1 MKIRSIKFVEQENIL
16 EQNLIDQLTHGE
28 SQWTLRND
36 IKNEDDLWNN
46 FFEILSRSN
55 KDVLKDVP
63 LTDNEKAIIKSK
75 IIHPTFYKSAEWLA
89 GVNGEVRLQIQR
101 DNTQLGI
108 ADFTVINNNNIAGGN
123 SVYEVV
129 HQIQFHKRREIDR
142 NRRGDVT
149 LLINGLPMIHIELK
163 NRTHSPKEAFNQIQK
178 YIDEQMFNGIFSTLQ
193 FFVVTNGSYT
203 QYIAA
208 GQQLKEKFLTTWVD
222 KENKP
227 VQNYLEFAKDVL
239 SIPAAHNMVANY
251 IALDSTQRSI
261 IVLRPYQIHAIQ
273 AIFDASYGKDNK
285 DQPYSGF
292 VWHTTGSGKTL
303 TSYKVAHN
311 LLKIPSIQKTIF
323 LIDRNDLDTQTT
335 QAFETYAQNDSIDVE
350 GTENSYS
357 LARKLVSSDKRV
369 IVTTRQKMQALF
381 KRIAQDQEQKR
392 LYLKL
397 KDVKLAFIVDEC
409 HRAVSPDQKN
419 EIDAFFTKNP
429 PLWYGFT
436 GTPIFAENAREAKGT
451 NARTTEQQYGKCLH
465 KYTIKDAIRDKAVL
479 GFQVEEESNVSE
491 DADESDT
498 NARNKEYTSLSHMK
512 AVVKR
517 ILNNSYRKLG
527 IYNKD
532 NRGYTYDAIFTTSS
546 IKQAQKYYRIFR
558 DVINDKDPDIKIP
571 NRIKKVLP
579 DFPKIAITYSIGEN
593 GDGDEAN
600 QNEMKQSL
608 EDYNKMFNTHYS
620 MAELGAYNTNVNDRL
635 ARKKDEFK
643 PRSHQLDIVIVVDR
657 LLTGFDAPCLS
668 TLFLDR
674 APMPYKDLIQAFS
687 RTNRIFDRDKRY
699 GQIVTYQ
706 YPKKYKGS
714 INGALMLY
722 TEGSE
727 KQALAPTWDESILQ
741 FNNAEKK
748 IIKYQGDQGIPITEA
763 PLEDQKRFLKEYQ
776 DFDKSLGAIKT
787 YNEFNNID
795 LEKDYDLDPMFIED
809 TRATY
814 EVVKEKVRETTGKD
828 KPVADDDQ
836 FDPDYELENTGR
848 QEINYAYIV
857 QLIQAYIPSDDKE
870 NNKRTK
876 AEVKEIDDYI
886 ENLGKNNKSLADIV
900 NNLWFQIKFDPEKF
914 RNKQVNELLQ
924 NMIDDAREDLIK
936 KFADENGLNIDD
948 LKFVIR
954 HYDPNEVDHQQTGI
968 NALLSFKVFSEFR
981 KTHPD
986 MNMLQWKK
994 KVRLGLNK
1002 FYQDQISPLENKD

>member
-1 MKIRSIKFVEQENIL
+1 MEQENVL

-28 SQWTLRND
+28 SQWTLRDD

-101 DNTQLGI
+101 DNTQLGT
-108 ADFTVINNNNIAGGN
+108 ADFVVINNNNIAGGN

-251 IALDSTQRSI
+251 IALDSTQHGI

-285 DQPYSGF
+285 DQPHSGF

-392 LYLKL
+392 LYRKL

-436 GTPIFAENAREAKGT
+436 GTPIFAENAREAKGK

-491 DADESDT
+491 DADESGTD
-498 NARNKEYTSLSHMK
+498 ARNKEYASLSHMK

-643 PRSHQLDIVIVVDR
+643 PRSQQLDIVIVVDR

-706 YPKKYKGS
+706 YPKKYKES

-763 PLEDQKRFLKEYQ
+763 PLDDQKRFLKEYQ

-795 LEKDYDLDPMFIED
+795 LEKDYGLDPMFIED

-814 EVVKEKVRETTGKD
+814 EVVKEKVREATGKD
-828 KPVADDDQ
+828 KPATEDDDQ

-857 QLIQAYIPSDDKE
+857 QLIQAYIPSDDKG
-870 NNKRTK
+870 NSKRTK

-968 NALLSFKVFSEFR
+968 NALLSFKVFSGFR

-1002 FYQDQISPLENKD
+1002 FYKEQISPLENRD

>member
-1 MKIRSIKFVEQENIL
+1 MEQENVL

-28 SQWTLRND
+28 SQWTLRDD

-101 DNTQLGI
+101 DNTKLGT
-108 ADFTVINNNNIAGGN
+108 ADFVVINNNNIAGGN

-129 HQIQFHKRREIDR
+129 HQIQFHKRREVDR

-163 NRTHSPKEAFNQIQK
+163 NRAHSPKEAFNQIQK

-222 KENKP
+222 KENQP

-251 IALDSTQRSI
+251 IALDSTQHSI

-285 DQPYSGF
+285 DQPHSGF

-392 LYLKL
+392 LYRKL

-436 GTPIFAENAREAKGT
+436 GTPIFAENAREAKGK

-491 DADESDT
+491 DADESGTD
-498 NARNKEYTSLSHMK
+498 ARNKEYASLSHMK

-558 DVINDKDPDIKIP
+558 DVINDNDPDIKIP

-643 PRSHQLDIVIVVDR
+643 PRSQQLDIVIVVDR

-706 YPKKYKGS
+706 YPKKYKES

-763 PLEDQKRFLKEYQ
+763 PLDDQKRFLKEYQ

-795 LEKDYDLDPMFIED
+795 LEKDYGLDPMFIED

-814 EVVKEKVRETTGKD
+814 EVVKEKVREATGKD
-828 KPVADDDQ
+828 KPATEDDDQ

-870 NNKRTK
+870 NSKRTK

-936 KFADENGLNIDD
+936 KFANENGLNIDD

-1002 FYQDQISPLENKD
+1002 FYQDQISPLENKDH

>member
-1 MKIRSIKFVEQENIL
+1 MEQENVL

-28 SQWTLRND
+28 SQWTLRDD

-101 DNTQLGI
+101 DNTQLGT

-129 HQIQFHKRREIDR
+129 HQIQFHKRREIDH

-163 NRTHSPKEAFNQIQK
+163 NRAHSPKEALNQIQK
-178 YIDEQMFNGIFSTLQ
+178 YIDEQMFSGIFSTLQ

-251 IALDSTQRSI
+251 IALDSTQHSI

-285 DQPYSGF
+285 DQPHSGF

-392 LYLKL
+392 LYRKL

-436 GTPIFAENAREAKGT
+436 GTPIFAENAREAKGK

-498 NARNKEYTSLSHMK
+498 DARNKEYASLSHMK

-643 PRSHQLDIVIVVDR
+643 PRSQQLDIVIVVDR

-706 YPKKYKGS
+706 YPKKYKES

-727 KQALAPTWDESILQ
+727 KQALAPTWDESILE

-748 IIKYQGDQGIPITEA
+748 IIKYQGDDGIPITEA

-776 DFDKSLGAIKT
+776 DFDKNLGAIKT

-795 LEKDYDLDPMFIED
+795 LEKDYGLDPMFIED

-814 EVVKEKVRETTGKD
+814 EVVKEKVKEATGKD
-828 KPVADDDQ
+828 KPTTEDDDQ

-870 NNKRTK
+870 NSKRTK

-924 NMIDDAREDLIK
+924 NMIDDAREGLIK

-968 NALLSFKVFSEFR
+968 NALLSFKVFSGFR

-1002 FYQDQISPLENKD
+1002 FYKEQISPLENRD

>member
-1 MKIRSIKFVEQENIL
+1 MEQENVL

-101 DNTQLGI
+101 DNTKLGT
-108 ADFTVINNNNIAGGN
+108 ADFVVINNNNIAGGN

-129 HQIQFHKRREIDR
+129 HQIQFHKRREVDR

-163 NRTHSPKEAFNQIQK
+163 NRAHSPKEAFNQIQK

-251 IALDSTQRSI
+251 IALDSTQHSI

-285 DQPYSGF
+285 DQPHSGF

-392 LYLKL
+392 LYRKL

-436 GTPIFAENAREAKGT
+436 GTPIFAENAREAKGK

-498 NARNKEYTSLSHMK
+498 DARNKEYASLSHMK

-643 PRSHQLDIVIVVDR
+643 PRSQQLDIVIVVDR

-706 YPKKYKGS
+706 YPKKYKES

-763 PLEDQKRFLKEYQ
+763 PLDDQKRFLKEYQ

-795 LEKDYDLDPMFIED
+795 LEKDYGLDPMFIED

-814 EVVKEKVRETTGKD
+814 EVVKEKVREATGKD
-828 KPVADDDQ
+828 KPATEDDDQ

-857 QLIQAYIPSDDKE
+857 QLIQAYIPSDDKG
-870 NNKRTK
+870 NSKRTK

-968 NALLSFKVFSEFR
+968 NALLSFKVFSGFR

-1002 FYQDQISPLENKD
+1002 FYKEQISPLENRD

>member
-1 MKIRSIKFVEQENIL
+1 MEQENVL

-28 SQWTLRND
+28 SQWTLRDD

-101 DNTQLGI
+101 DNTQLGT
-108 ADFTVINNNNIAGGN
+108 ADFIVINNNNIAGGN

-129 HQIQFHKRREIDR
+129 HQIQFHKRREVDH

-163 NRTHSPKEAFNQIQK
+163 NRAHSPKEAFNQIQK

-251 IALDSTQRSI
+251 IALDSTQHSI

-392 LYLKL
+392 LYRKL

-436 GTPIFAENAREAKGT
+436 GTPIFAENAREAKGK

-498 NARNKEYTSLSHMK
+498 DARNKEYASLSHMK

-643 PRSHQLDIVIVVDR
+643 PRSQQLDIVIVVDR

-687 RTNRIFDRDKRY
+687 RTNRIFNRDKRY

-706 YPKKYKGS
+706 YPKKYKES

-763 PLEDQKRFLKEYQ
+763 PLDDQKRFLKEYQ

-795 LEKDYDLDPMFIED
+795 LEKDYGLDPMFIED

-814 EVVKEKVRETTGKD
+814 EVVKEKVREATGKD
-828 KPVADDDQ
+828 KPATEDDDQ

-870 NNKRTK
+870 NSKRTK

-954 HYDPNEVDHQQTGI
+954 HYNPNEVDHQQTGI

>member
-1 MKIRSIKFVEQENIL
+1 MEQENVL

-28 SQWTLRND
+28 SQWTLRDD

-101 DNTQLGI
+101 DNTQLGT
-108 ADFTVINNNNIAGGN
+108 ADFIVINNNNIAGGN

-392 LYLKL
+392 LYRKL

-436 GTPIFAENAREAKGT
+436 GTPIFAENAREAKGN

-498 NARNKEYTSLSHMK
+498 DARNKEYASLSHMK

-643 PRSHQLDIVIVVDR
+643 PRSQQLDIVIVVDR

-706 YPKKYKGS
+706 YPKKYKES
-714 INGALMLY
+714 INDALMLY

-741 FNNAEKK
+741 FNNAAKK

-763 PLEDQKRFLKEYQ
+763 PLDDQKRFLKEYQ

-814 EVVKEKVRETTGKD
+814 EVVKEKVREATGKD
-828 KPVADDDQ
+828 KPATEDDDQ

-936 KFADENGLNIDD
+936 KFADENGLNIDN

>member
-1 MKIRSIKFVEQENIL
+1 MEQENVL

-28 SQWTLRND
+28 SQWTLRDD

-46 FFEILSRSN
+46 FFKILSRSN
-55 KDVLKDVP
+55 KNVLKDVP
-63 LTDNEKAIIKSK
+63 LTNNEKAIIKSK

-101 DNTQLGI
+101 DNTQLGT
-108 ADFTVINNNNIAGGN
+108 ADFVVINNNNIAGGN

-163 NRTHSPKEAFNQIQK
+163 NRAHSPKEALNQIQK

-222 KENKP
+222 EENKP

-251 IALDSTQRSI
+251 IALDSTQHSI

-285 DQPYSGF
+285 EQPHSGF

-392 LYLKL
+392 LYRKL

-436 GTPIFAENAREAKGT
+436 GTPIFAENAREAKGK

-498 NARNKEYTSLSHMK
+498 DARNKEYASLSHMK

-643 PRSHQLDIVIVVDR
+643 PRSQQLDIVIVVDR

-706 YPKKYKGS
+706 YPKKYKES
-714 INGALMLY
+714 INGALKLY

-727 KQALAPTWDESILQ
+727 KQALAPTWDESILE

-748 IIKYQGDQGIPITEA
+748 IIKYQGDHGIPINEA

-795 LEKDYDLDPMFIED
+795 LEKDYGLDPMFIED

-814 EVVKEKVRETTGKD
+814 EVVKEKVKEATGKD
-828 KPVADDDQ
+828 KPTTEDDDQ

-870 NNKRTK
+870 NSKRTK

-924 NMIDDAREDLIK
+924 NMIDDAREGLIK

-968 NALLSFKVFSEFR
+968 NALLSFKVFSGFR
-981 KTHPD
+981 KIHPD

-1002 FYQDQISPLENKD
+1002 FYKEQISPLENRD

>member
-1 MKIRSIKFVEQENIL
+1 MEQENVL

-28 SQWTLRND
+28 SQWTLRDD

-101 DNTQLGI
+101 DNTKLGT
-108 ADFTVINNNNIAGGN
+108 ADFVVINNNNIAGGN

-129 HQIQFHKRREIDR
+129 HQIQFHKRREVDR

-163 NRTHSPKEAFNQIQK
+163 NRAHSPKEAFNQIQK

-222 KENKP
+222 KENQP

-251 IALDSTQRSI
+251 IALDSTQHSI

-381 KRIAQDQEQKR
+381 KRIAQDQKQKR
-392 LYLKL
+392 LYRKL
-397 KDVKLAFIVDEC
+397 KDIKLAFIVDEC

-436 GTPIFAENAREAKGT
+436 GTPIFAENAREAKGK

-498 NARNKEYTSLSHMK
+498 DARNKEYASLSHMK

-643 PRSHQLDIVIVVDR
+643 PRSQQLDIVIVVDR

-706 YPKKYKGS
+706 YPKKYKES

-763 PLEDQKRFLKEYQ
+763 PLDDQKRFLKEYQ

-795 LEKDYDLDPMFIED
+795 LEKDYGLDPMLIED

-814 EVVKEKVRETTGKD
+814 EVVKEKVREATGKD
-828 KPVADDDQ
+828 KPATEDDDQ

-857 QLIQAYIPSDDKE
+857 QLIQAYIPSDDKG
-870 NNKRTK
+870 NSKRTK

-968 NALLSFKVFSEFR
+968 NALLSFKVFSGFR

-1002 FYQDQISPLENKD
+1002 FYKEQISPLENRD

>member
-1 MKIRSIKFVEQENIL
+1 MEQENVL

-28 SQWTLRND
+28 SQWTLRDD

-46 FFEILSRSN
+46 FFKILSRSN

-101 DNTQLGI
+101 DNTKLGT
-108 ADFTVINNNNIAGGN
+108 ADFVVINNNNIAGGN

-163 NRTHSPKEAFNQIQK
+163 NRAHSPKEAFNQIQK

-251 IALDSTQRSI
+251 IALDSTQHGI

-285 DQPYSGF
+285 DQPHSGF

-392 LYLKL
+392 LYRKL

-436 GTPIFAENAREAKGT
+436 GTPIFAENAREAKGK

-491 DADESDT
+491 DADESGTD
-498 NARNKEYTSLSHMK
+498 ARNKEYASLSHMK

-643 PRSHQLDIVIVVDR
+643 PRSQQLDIVIVVDR

-706 YPKKYKGS
+706 YPKKYKES

-763 PLEDQKRFLKEYQ
+763 PLDDQKRFLKEYQ

-795 LEKDYDLDPMFIED
+795 LEKDYGLDPMFIED

-814 EVVKEKVRETTGKD
+814 EVVKEKVREATGKD
-828 KPVADDDQ
+828 KPATEDDDQ

-857 QLIQAYIPSDDKE
+857 QLIQAYIPSDDKG
-870 NNKRTK
+870 NSKRTK

-968 NALLSFKVFSEFR
+968 NALLSFKVFSGFR

-1002 FYQDQISPLENKD
+1002 FYKEQISPLENRD

>member
-1 MKIRSIKFVEQENIL
+1 MEQENVL

-28 SQWTLRND
+28 SQWTLRDD

-101 DNTQLGI
+101 DNTKLGT
-108 ADFTVINNNNIAGGN
+108 ADFVVINNNNIAGGN

-163 NRTHSPKEAFNQIQK
+163 NRAHSPKEALNQIQK
-178 YIDEQMFNGIFSTLQ
+178 YIDEQMFSGIFSTLQ

-251 IALDSTQRSI
+251 IALDSTQHSI

-285 DQPYSGF
+285 DQPHSGF

-392 LYLKL
+392 LYRKL

-436 GTPIFAENAREAKGT
+436 GTPIFAENAREAKGK

-498 NARNKEYTSLSHMK
+498 DARNKEYASLSHMK

-643 PRSHQLDIVIVVDR
+643 PRSQQLDIVIVVDR

-706 YPKKYKGS
+706 YPKKYKES

-727 KQALAPTWDESILQ
+727 KQALAPTWDESILE

-748 IIKYQGDQGIPITEA
+748 IIEYQGDHNIPITEA

-776 DFDKSLGAIKT
+776 DFDKNLGAIKT

-795 LEKDYDLDPMFIED
+795 LEKDYGLDPMFIED

-814 EVVKEKVRETTGKD
+814 EVVKEKVKEATGKD
-828 KPVADDDQ
+828 KPTTEDDDQ

-870 NNKRTK
+870 NSKRTK

-924 NMIDDAREDLIK
+924 NMIDDAREGLIK

-968 NALLSFKVFSEFR
+968 NALLSFKVFSGFR

-1002 FYQDQISPLENKD
+1002 FYKEQISPLENRD

>member
-1 MKIRSIKFVEQENIL
+1 MEQENVL

-28 SQWTLRND
+28 SQWTLRDD

-101 DNTQLGI
+101 DNTQLGT
-108 ADFTVINNNNIAGGN
+108 ADFVVINNNNIAGGN

-129 HQIQFHKRREIDR
+129 QQIQFHKRREIDR

-163 NRTHSPKEAFNQIQK
+163 NRAHSPKEAFNQIQK

-251 IALDSTQRSI
+251 IALDSTQHGI

-392 LYLKL
+392 LYRKL
-397 KDVKLAFIVDEC
+397 KDIKLAFIVDEC

-436 GTPIFAENAREAKGT
+436 GTPIFAENAREAKGS

-498 NARNKEYTSLSHMK
+498 DARNKEYASLSHMK

-532 NRGYTYDAIFTTSS
+532 NRGYIYDAIFTTSS

-608 EDYNKMFNTHYS
+608 EDYNKIFNTHYS

-643 PRSHQLDIVIVVDR
+643 PRSQQLDIVIVVDR

-706 YPKKYKGS
+706 YPKKYKES

-763 PLEDQKRFLKEYQ
+763 PLDDQKRFLKEYQ

-795 LEKDYDLDPMFIED
+795 LEKDYGLDPMFIED

-814 EVVKEKVRETTGKD
+814 EVVKEKVREATGKD
-828 KPVADDDQ
+828 KPATEDDDQ

-870 NNKRTK
+870 NSKRTK

-936 KFADENGLNIDD
+936 KFANENGLNIDD

>member
-1 MKIRSIKFVEQENIL
+1 MEQENVL

-28 SQWTLRND
+28 SQWTLRDD

-55 KDVLKDVP
+55 KDVLKDAP

-101 DNTQLGI
+101 DNTKLGT
-108 ADFTVINNNNIAGGN
+108 ADFVVINNNNIAGGN

-129 HQIQFHKRREIDR
+129 HQIQFHKRREVDR

-163 NRTHSPKEAFNQIQK
+163 NRAHSPKEAFNQIQK

-251 IALDSTQRSI
+251 IALDSTQHSI

-285 DQPYSGF
+285 DQPHSGF

-392 LYLKL
+392 LYCKL

-436 GTPIFAENAREAKGT
+436 GTPIFAENAREAKGK

-479 GFQVEEESNVSE
+479 GFQVEEESNASE

-498 NARNKEYTSLSHMK
+498 DARNKEYASLSHMK

-579 DFPKIAITYSIGEN
+579 DFPKIAITYSISEN

-643 PRSHQLDIVIVVDR
+643 PRSQQLDIVIVVDR

-706 YPKKYKGS
+706 YPKKYKES

-727 KQALAPTWDESILQ
+727 KQALAPTWDESILE

-748 IIKYQGDQGIPITEA
+748 IIKYQGDHGIPITEA

-795 LEKDYDLDPMFIED
+795 LEKDYGLDPMFIED

-814 EVVKEKVRETTGKD
+814 EVVKEKVKEATGKD
-828 KPVADDDQ
+828 KPTTEDDDQ

-870 NNKRTK
+870 NSKRTK

-968 NALLSFKVFSEFR
+968 NALLSFKVFSGFR

-1002 FYQDQISPLENKD
+1002 FYKEQISPLENRD

>member
-1 MKIRSIKFVEQENIL
+1 MEQENVL

-28 SQWTLRND
+28 SQWTLRDD

-101 DNTQLGI
+101 DNTKLGT
-108 ADFTVINNNNIAGGN
+108 ADFVVINNNNIAGGN

-129 HQIQFHKRREIDR
+129 HQIQFHKRREVDR

-163 NRTHSPKEAFNQIQK
+163 NRAHSPKEAFNQIQK

-222 KENKP
+222 KENQP

-251 IALDSTQRSI
+251 IALDSTQHSI

-392 LYLKL
+392 LYRKL
-397 KDVKLAFIVDEC
+397 KDIKLAFIVDEC

-436 GTPIFAENAREAKGT
+436 GTPIFAENAREAKGK

-498 NARNKEYTSLSHMK
+498 DARNKEYASLSHMK

-643 PRSHQLDIVIVVDR
+643 PRSQQLDIVIVVDR

-706 YPKKYKGS
+706 YPKKYKES

-763 PLEDQKRFLKEYQ
+763 PLDDQKRFLKEYQ

-795 LEKDYDLDPMFIED
+795 LEKDYGLDPMFIED

-814 EVVKEKVRETTGKD
+814 EVVKEKVREATGKD
-828 KPVADDDQ
+828 KPATEDDDQ

-870 NNKRTK
+870 NSKRTK

-936 KFADENGLNIDD
+936 KFANENGLNIDD

>member
-1 MKIRSIKFVEQENIL
+1 MEQENVL

-28 SQWTLRND
+28 SQWTLRDD

-101 DNTQLGI
+101 DNTQLGT
-108 ADFTVINNNNIAGGN
+108 ADFIVINNNNIAGGN

-392 LYLKL
+392 LYRKL

-436 GTPIFAENAREAKGT
+436 GTPIFAENAREAKGS

-498 NARNKEYTSLSHMK
+498 DARNKEYASLSHMK

-643 PRSHQLDIVIVVDR
+643 PRSQQLDIVIVVDR

-706 YPKKYKGS
+706 YPKKYKES

-795 LEKDYDLDPMFIED
+795 LEKDYGLDPMFIED

-814 EVVKEKVRETTGKD
+814 EVVKEKVREATGKD
-828 KPVADDDQ
+828 KPATEDDDQ

-936 KFADENGLNIDD
+936 KFADENGLNIDN

>member
-1 MKIRSIKFVEQENIL
+1 MEQENVL

-28 SQWTLRND
+28 SQWTLRDD

-46 FFEILSRSN
+46 FFKILSRSN

-101 DNTQLGI
+101 DNTQLGT
-108 ADFTVINNNNIAGGN
+108 ADFVVINNNNIAGGN

-251 IALDSTQRSI
+251 IALDSTQHGI

-285 DQPYSGF
+285 DQPHSGF

-392 LYLKL
+392 LYRKL

-436 GTPIFAENAREAKGT
+436 GTPVFAENAREAKGK

-491 DADESDT
+491 DADESGTD
-498 NARNKEYTSLSHMK
+498 ARNKEYASLSHMK

-643 PRSHQLDIVIVVDR
+643 PRSQQLDIVIVVDR

-706 YPKKYKGS
+706 YPKKYKES

-763 PLEDQKRFLKEYQ
+763 PLDDQKRFLKEYQ

-795 LEKDYDLDPMFIED
+795 LEKDYGLDPMFIED

-814 EVVKEKVRETTGKD
+814 EVVKEKVREATGKD
-828 KPVADDDQ
+828 KPATEDDDQ

-857 QLIQAYIPSDDKE
+857 QLIQAYIPSDDKG
-870 NNKRTK
+870 NSKRTK

-968 NALLSFKVFSEFR
+968 NALLSFKVFSGFR

-1002 FYQDQISPLENKD
+1002 FYKEQISPLENRD

>member
-1 MKIRSIKFVEQENIL
+1 MEQENVL

-28 SQWTLRND
+28 SQWTLRDD

-101 DNTQLGI
+101 DNTQLGT
-108 ADFTVINNNNIAGGN
+108 ADFIVINNNNIAGGN

-292 VWHTTGSGKTL
+292 VLHTTGSGKTL

-392 LYLKL
+392 LYRKL

-436 GTPIFAENAREAKGT
+436 GTPIFAENAREAKGN

-498 NARNKEYTSLSHMK
+498 DARNKEYASLSHMK

-643 PRSHQLDIVIVVDR
+643 PRSQQLDIVIVVDR

-706 YPKKYKGS
+706 YPKKYKES

-741 FNNAEKK
+741 FNNAAKK

-763 PLEDQKRFLKEYQ
+763 PLDDQKRFLKEYQ

-814 EVVKEKVRETTGKD
+814 EVVKEKVREATGKD
-828 KPVADDDQ
+828 KPATEDDDQ

-936 KFADENGLNIDD
+936 KFADENGLNIDN

>member
-1 MKIRSIKFVEQENIL
+1 MEQENVL

-28 SQWTLRND
+28 SQWTLRDD

-55 KDVLKDVP
+55 KNVLKDVP
-63 LTDNEKAIIKSK
+63 LTNNEKAIIKSK

-101 DNTQLGI
+101 DNTQLGT
-108 ADFTVINNNNIAGGN
+108 ADFVVINNNNIAGGN

-129 HQIQFHKRREIDR
+129 HQIQFHKRREVDR

-163 NRTHSPKEAFNQIQK
+163 NRAHSPKEALNQIQK
-178 YIDEQMFNGIFSTLQ
+178 YIDEQMFSGIFSTLQ

-251 IALDSTQRSI
+251 IALDSTQHSI

-285 DQPYSGF
+285 DQPHSGF

-392 LYLKL
+392 LYRKL

-436 GTPIFAENAREAKGT
+436 GTPIFAENAREAKGK

-498 NARNKEYTSLSHMK
+498 DARNKEYASLSHMK

-643 PRSHQLDIVIVVDR
+643 PRSQQLDIVIVVDR

-706 YPKKYKGS
+706 YPKKYKES

-727 KQALAPTWDESILQ
+727 KQALAPTWDESILE

-748 IIKYQGDQGIPITEA
+748 IIKYQGDDGIPITEA

-776 DFDKSLGAIKT
+776 DFDKNLGAIKT

-795 LEKDYDLDPMFIED
+795 LEKDYGLDPMFIED

-814 EVVKEKVRETTGKD
+814 EVVKEKVKEATGKD
-828 KPVADDDQ
+828 KPTTEDDDQ

-870 NNKRTK
+870 NSKRTK

-924 NMIDDAREDLIK
+924 NMIDDAREGLIK

-968 NALLSFKVFSEFR
+968 NALLSFKVFSGFR

-1002 FYQDQISPLENKD
+1002 FYKEQISPLENRD

>member
-1 MKIRSIKFVEQENIL
+1 MEQENVL

-28 SQWTLRND
+28 SQWTLRDD
-36 IKNEDDLWNN
+36 IKNENDLWNN

-55 KDVLKDVP
+55 KNVLKDVP
-63 LTDNEKAIIKSK
+63 LTNNEKAIIKSK

-101 DNTQLGI
+101 DNTQLGT
-108 ADFTVINNNNIAGGN
+108 ADFVVINNNNIAGGN

-222 KENKP
+222 KENQP

-239 SIPAAHNMVANY
+239 AIPAAHNMVANY
-251 IALDSTQRSI
+251 IALDSTQHGI

-285 DQPYSGF
+285 DQPHSGF

-381 KRIAQDQEQKR
+381 KRIVQDQEQKR
-392 LYLKL
+392 LYRKL

-436 GTPIFAENAREAKGT
+436 GTPIFAENAREAKGK

-498 NARNKEYTSLSHMK
+498 DARNKEYTSLSHMK

-643 PRSHQLDIVIVVDR
+643 PRSQQLDIVIVVDR

-706 YPKKYKGS
+706 YPKKYKES

-727 KQALAPTWDESILQ
+727 KQALAPTWDESILE

-748 IIKYQGDQGIPITEA
+748 IIKYQGDHGIQITEA
-763 PLEDQKRFLKEYQ
+763 PLDDQKRFLKEYQ

-795 LEKDYDLDPMFIED
+795 LEKDYGLDPMFIED

-814 EVVKEKVRETTGKD
+814 EVVKEKVKEATGKD
-828 KPVADDDQ
+828 KPTTEDDDQ

-870 NNKRTK
+870 NSKRTK

-936 KFADENGLNIDD
+936 KFANENGLNIDD

>member
-1 MKIRSIKFVEQENIL
+1 
-16 EQNLIDQLTHGE
+16 
-28 SQWTLRND
+28 
-36 IKNEDDLWNN
+36 
-46 FFEILSRSN
+46 
-55 KDVLKDVP
+55 
-63 LTDNEKAIIKSK
+63 EKAIIKSK

-101 DNTQLGI
+101 DNTQLGT
-108 ADFTVINNNNIAGGN
+108 ADFIVINNNNIAGGN

-392 LYLKL
+392 LYRKL

-436 GTPIFAENAREAKGT
+436 GTPIFAENAREAKGS

-491 DADESDT
+491 DADELDT
-498 NARNKEYTSLSHMK
+498 DARNKEYASLSHMK

-643 PRSHQLDIVIVVDR
+643 PRSQQLDIVIVVDR

-706 YPKKYKGS
+706 YPKKYKES

-741 FNNAEKK
+741 FNNAAKK

-763 PLEDQKRFLKEYQ
+763 PLDDQKRFLKEYQ

-814 EVVKEKVRETTGKD
+814 EVVKEKVREATGKD
-828 KPVADDDQ
+828 KPATEDDDQ

-857 QLIQAYIPSDDKE
+857 Q
-870 NNKRTK
+870 
-876 AEVKEIDDYI
+876 
-886 ENLGKNNKSLADIV
+886 
-900 NNLWFQIKFDPEKF
+900 
-914 RNKQVNELLQ
+914 
-924 NMIDDAREDLIK
+924 
-936 KFADENGLNIDD
+936 
-948 LKFVIR
+948 
-954 HYDPNEVDHQQTGI
+954 
-968 NALLSFKVFSEFR
+968 
-981 KTHPD
+981 
-986 MNMLQWKK
+986 
-994 KVRLGLNK
+994 
-1002 FYQDQISPLENKD
+1002 

>member
-1 MKIRSIKFVEQENIL
+1 MEQENVL

-28 SQWTLRND
+28 SQWTLRDD

-101 DNTQLGI
+101 DNTQLGT
-108 ADFTVINNNNIAGGN
+108 ADFIVINNNNIAGGN

-392 LYLKL
+392 LYRKL

-436 GTPIFAENAREAKGT
+436 GTPIFAENAREAKGN

-498 NARNKEYTSLSHMK
+498 DARNKEYASLSHMK

-643 PRSHQLDIVIVVDR
+643 PRSQQLDIVIVVDR

-706 YPKKYKGS
+706 YPKKYKES

-741 FNNAEKK
+741 FNNAAKK

-763 PLEDQKRFLKEYQ
+763 PLDDQKRFLKEYQ

-814 EVVKEKVRETTGKD
+814 EVVKEKVREATGKD
-828 KPVADDDQ
+828 KPATEDDDQ

-936 KFADENGLNIDD
+936 KFADENGLNIDN

-968 NALLSFKVFSEFR
+968 NALLSFKVFSKFR

>member
-1 MKIRSIKFVEQENIL
+1 MEQENVL

-28 SQWTLRND
+28 SQWTLRDD

-46 FFEILSRSN
+46 FFKILSRSN

-101 DNTQLGI
+101 DNTKLGT
-108 ADFTVINNNNIAGGN
+108 ADFVVINNNNIAGGN

-129 HQIQFHKRREIDR
+129 HQIQFHKRREVDR
-142 NRRGDVT
+142 NRRGDIT

-163 NRTHSPKEAFNQIQK
+163 NRAHSPKEAFNQIQK

-251 IALDSTQRSI
+251 IALDSTQHSI

-285 DQPYSGF
+285 DQPHSGF

-392 LYLKL
+392 LYRKL
-397 KDVKLAFIVDEC
+397 KDIKLAFIVDEC

-436 GTPIFAENAREAKGT
+436 GTPIFAENAREAKGK

-498 NARNKEYTSLSHMK
+498 DARNKEYASLSHMK

-643 PRSHQLDIVIVVDR
+643 PRSQQLDIVIVVDR

-706 YPKKYKGS
+706 YPKKYKES

-763 PLEDQKRFLKEYQ
+763 PLDDQKRFLKEYQ

-795 LEKDYDLDPMFIED
+795 LEKDYGLDPMFIED

-814 EVVKEKVRETTGKD
+814 EVVKEKVREATGKD
-828 KPVADDDQ
+828 KPATEDDDQ
-836 FDPDYELENTGR
+836 FDPDYKLENTGR

-857 QLIQAYIPSDDKE
+857 QLIQAYIPSDDKG
-870 NNKRTK
+870 NSKRTK

-968 NALLSFKVFSEFR
+968 NALLSFKVFSGFR

-1002 FYQDQISPLENKD
+1002 FYKEQISPLENRD

>member
-1 MKIRSIKFVEQENIL
+1 MEQENVL

-28 SQWTLRND
+28 SQWTLRDD

-101 DNTQLGI
+101 DNTKLGT
-108 ADFTVINNNNIAGGN
+108 ADFVVINNNNIAGGN

-163 NRTHSPKEAFNQIQK
+163 NRAHSPKEALNQIQK

-222 KENKP
+222 EENKP

-251 IALDSTQRSI
+251 IALDSTQHSI

-285 DQPYSGF
+285 EQPHSGF

-392 LYLKL
+392 LYRKL

-436 GTPIFAENAREAKGT
+436 GTPIFAENAREAKGK

-498 NARNKEYTSLSHMK
+498 DARNKEYASLSHMK

-643 PRSHQLDIVIVVDR
+643 PRSQQLDIVIVVDR

-706 YPKKYKGS
+706 YPKKYKES
-714 INGALMLY
+714 INGALKLY

-727 KQALAPTWDESILQ
+727 KQALAPTWDESILE

-748 IIKYQGDQGIPITEA
+748 IIKYQGDHGIPINEA

-795 LEKDYDLDPMFIED
+795 LEKDYGLDPMFIED

-814 EVVKEKVRETTGKD
+814 EVVKEKVKEATGKD
-828 KPVADDDQ
+828 KPTTEDDDQ

-870 NNKRTK
+870 NSKRTK

-924 NMIDDAREDLIK
+924 NMIDDAREGLIK

-968 NALLSFKVFSEFR
+968 NALLSFKVFSGFR
-981 KTHPD
+981 KIHPD

-1002 FYQDQISPLENKD
+1002 FYKEQISPLENRD

>member
-1 MKIRSIKFVEQENIL
+1 MEQENVL

-28 SQWTLRND
+28 SQWTLRDD

-46 FFEILSRSN
+46 FFKILSRSN

-101 DNTQLGI
+101 DNTQLGT
-108 ADFTVINNNNIAGGN
+108 ADFVVINNNNIAGGN

-251 IALDSTQRSI
+251 IALDSTQHGI

-285 DQPYSGF
+285 DQPHSGF

-392 LYLKL
+392 LYRKL
-397 KDVKLAFIVDEC
+397 KDIKLAFIVDEC

-436 GTPIFAENAREAKGT
+436 GTPIFAENAREAKGK

-498 NARNKEYTSLSHMK
+498 DARNKEYASLSHMK
-512 AVVKR
+512 AVVRR

-643 PRSHQLDIVIVVDR
+643 PRSQQLDIVIVVDR

-706 YPKKYKGS
+706 YPKKYKES

-727 KQALAPTWDESILQ
+727 KQALAPTWDESILE

-763 PLEDQKRFLKEYQ
+763 PLDNQKRFLKEYQ

-795 LEKDYDLDPMFIED
+795 LEKDYGLDPMFIED

-814 EVVKEKVRETTGKD
+814 EVVKEKVREATGKD
-828 KPVADDDQ
+828 KPATEDDDQ

-870 NNKRTK
+870 NSKRTK

-936 KFADENGLNIDD
+936 KFANENGLNIDD

-1002 FYQDQISPLENKD
+1002 FYQDQISPLENKDH

>member
-1 MKIRSIKFVEQENIL
+1 MEQENVL

-28 SQWTLRND
+28 SQWTLRDD

-101 DNTQLGI
+101 DNTKLGT
-108 ADFTVINNNNIAGGN
+108 ADFVVINNNNIAGGN

-129 HQIQFHKRREIDR
+129 HQIQFHKRREVDR

-163 NRTHSPKEAFNQIQK
+163 NRAHSPKEAFNQIQK

-193 FFVVTNGSYT
+193 FFVVTNGGYT

-251 IALDSTQRSI
+251 IALDSTQHSI

-285 DQPYSGF
+285 DQPHSGF

-392 LYLKL
+392 LYRKL

-436 GTPIFAENAREAKGT
+436 GTPIFAENAREAKGK

-498 NARNKEYTSLSHMK
+498 DARNKEYASLSHMK

-643 PRSHQLDIVIVVDR
+643 PRSQQLDIVIVVDR

-706 YPKKYKGS
+706 YPKKYKES

-727 KQALAPTWDESILQ
+727 KQALAPTWDESILE

-748 IIKYQGDQGIPITEA
+748 IIKYQGDDGIPITEA

-776 DFDKSLGAIKT
+776 DFDKNLGAIKT

-795 LEKDYDLDPMFIED
+795 LEKDYGLDPMFIED

-814 EVVKEKVRETTGKD
+814 EVVKEKVKEATGKD
-828 KPVADDDQ
+828 KPTTEDDDQ

-870 NNKRTK
+870 NSKRTK

-924 NMIDDAREDLIK
+924 NMIDDAREGLIK

-968 NALLSFKVFSEFR
+968 NALLSFKVFSGFR

-1002 FYQDQISPLENKD
+1002 FYKEQISPLENRD

>member
-1 MKIRSIKFVEQENIL
+1 MEQENVL

-28 SQWTLRND
+28 SQWTLRDD
-36 IKNEDDLWNN
+36 IKNENDLWNN

-55 KDVLKDVP
+55 KNVLKDVP
-63 LTDNEKAIIKSK
+63 LTNNEKAIIKSK

-101 DNTQLGI
+101 DNTQLGT
-108 ADFTVINNNNIAGGN
+108 ADFVVINNNNIAGGN

-163 NRTHSPKEAFNQIQK
+163 NRAHSPKEALNQIQK
-178 YIDEQMFNGIFSTLQ
+178 YIDEQMFSGIFSTLQ

-285 DQPYSGF
+285 DQPHSGF

-392 LYLKL
+392 LYRKL

-436 GTPIFAENAREAKGT
+436 GTPIFAENAREAKGK

-498 NARNKEYTSLSHMK
+498 DARNKEYASLSHMK

-643 PRSHQLDIVIVVDR
+643 PRSQQLDIVIVVDR

-706 YPKKYKGS
+706 YPKKYKES

-727 KQALAPTWDESILQ
+727 KQALAPTWDESILE

-748 IIKYQGDQGIPITEA
+748 IIKYQGDHGIPITEA

-795 LEKDYDLDPMFIED
+795 LEKDYGLDPMFIED

-814 EVVKEKVRETTGKD
+814 EVVKEKVKEATGKD
-828 KPVADDDQ
+828 KPTTEDDDQ

-870 NNKRTK
+870 NSKRTK

-924 NMIDDAREDLIK
+924 NMIDDAREGLIK

-968 NALLSFKVFSEFR
+968 NALLSFKVFSGFR

-1002 FYQDQISPLENKD
+1002 FYKEQISPLENRD

>member
-1 MKIRSIKFVEQENIL
+1 MEQENVL

-28 SQWTLRND
+28 SQWTLRDD
-36 IKNEDDLWNN
+36 IKNENDLWNN

-55 KDVLKDVP
+55 KNVLKDVP
-63 LTDNEKAIIKSK
+63 LTNNEKAIIKSK

-101 DNTQLGI
+101 DNTQLGT
-108 ADFTVINNNNIAGGN
+108 ADFVVINNNNIAGGN

-163 NRTHSPKEAFNQIQK
+163 NRAHSPKEAFNQIQK

-251 IALDSTQRSI
+251 IALDSTQHSI

-285 DQPYSGF
+285 DQPHSGF

-392 LYLKL
+392 LYRKL

-436 GTPIFAENAREAKGT
+436 GTPIFAENAREAKGK

-498 NARNKEYTSLSHMK
+498 DARNKEYASLSHMK

-643 PRSHQLDIVIVVDR
+643 PRSQQLDIVIVVDR

-706 YPKKYKGS
+706 YPKKYKES

-763 PLEDQKRFLKEYQ
+763 PLDDQKRFLKEYQ

-795 LEKDYDLDPMFIED
+795 LEKDYGLDPMFIED

-814 EVVKEKVRETTGKD
+814 EVVKEKVREATGKD
-828 KPVADDDQ
+828 KPATEDDDQ

-870 NNKRTK
+870 NSKRTK

-924 NMIDDAREDLIK
+924 NMIDDAREDLIE

-968 NALLSFKVFSEFR
+968 NALLSFKVFSGFR

-1002 FYQDQISPLENKD
+1002 FYKEQISPLENRD

>member
-1 MKIRSIKFVEQENIL
+1 MEQENVL

-28 SQWTLRND
+28 SQWTLRDD
-36 IKNEDDLWNN
+36 IKNENDLWNN

-55 KDVLKDVP
+55 KNVLKDVP
-63 LTDNEKAIIKSK
+63 LTNNEKAIIKSK

-101 DNTQLGI
+101 DNTQLGT
-108 ADFTVINNNNIAGGN
+108 ADFVVINNNNIAGGN

-163 NRTHSPKEAFNQIQK
+163 NRAHSPKEALNQIQK
-178 YIDEQMFNGIFSTLQ
+178 YIDEQMFSGIFSTLQ

-251 IALDSTQRSI
+251 IALDSTQHSI

-285 DQPYSGF
+285 DQPHSGF

-392 LYLKL
+392 LYRKL

-436 GTPIFAENAREAKGT
+436 GTPIFAENAREAKGK

-498 NARNKEYTSLSHMK
+498 DARNKEYASLSHMK
-512 AVVKR
+512 AVVKK

-643 PRSHQLDIVIVVDR
+643 PRSQQLDIVIVVDR

-706 YPKKYKGS
+706 YPKKYKES

-727 KQALAPTWDESILQ
+727 KQALAPTWDESILE

-748 IIKYQGDQGIPITEA
+748 IIKYQGDHGIPITEA

-795 LEKDYDLDPMFIED
+795 LEKDYGLDPMFIED
-809 TRATY
+809 TRVTY
-814 EVVKEKVRETTGKD
+814 EVVKEKVKEATGKD
-828 KPVADDDQ
+828 KPTTEDDDQ

-870 NNKRTK
+870 NSKRTK

-924 NMIDDAREDLIK
+924 NMIDDAREGLIK

-968 NALLSFKVFSEFR
+968 NALLSFKVFSGFR

-1002 FYQDQISPLENKD
+1002 FYKEQISPLENRD

>member
-1 MKIRSIKFVEQENIL
+1 MEQENVL

-28 SQWTLRND
+28 SQWTLRDD

-55 KDVLKDVP
+55 KDVLKDAP

-101 DNTQLGI
+101 DNTKLGT
-108 ADFTVINNNNIAGGN
+108 ADFVVINNNNIAGGN

-129 HQIQFHKRREIDR
+129 HQIQFHKRREVDR

-163 NRTHSPKEAFNQIQK
+163 NRAHSPKEAFNQIQK

-251 IALDSTQRSI
+251 IALDSTQHSI

-285 DQPYSGF
+285 DQPHSGF

-392 LYLKL
+392 LYRKL

-436 GTPIFAENAREAKGT
+436 GTPIFAENAREAKGK

-498 NARNKEYTSLSHMK
+498 DARNKEYASLSHMK

-558 DVINDKDPDIKIP
+558 NVINDKDPDIKIP

-643 PRSHQLDIVIVVDR
+643 PRSQQLDIVIVVDR

-706 YPKKYKGS
+706 YPKKYKES

-727 KQALAPTWDESILQ
+727 KQALAPTWDESILE

-748 IIKYQGDQGIPITEA
+748 IIKYQGDHGIPITEA

-795 LEKDYDLDPMFIED
+795 LEKDYGLDPMFIED

-814 EVVKEKVRETTGKD
+814 EVVKEKVKEATGKD
-828 KPVADDDQ
+828 KPTTEDDDQ

-870 NNKRTK
+870 NSKRTK

-924 NMIDDAREDLIK
+924 NMIDDAREGLIK

-968 NALLSFKVFSEFR
+968 NALLSFKVFSGFC

-1002 FYQDQISPLENKD
+1002 FYKEQISPLENRD

>member
-1 MKIRSIKFVEQENIL
+1 MEQENVL

-28 SQWTLRND
+28 SQWTLRDD

-101 DNTQLGI
+101 DNTKLGT
-108 ADFTVINNNNIAGGN
+108 ADFVVINNNNIAGGN

-129 HQIQFHKRREIDR
+129 HQIQFHKRREVDR

-163 NRTHSPKEAFNQIQK
+163 NRAHSPKEAFNQIQK

-222 KENKP
+222 KENQP

-251 IALDSTQRSI
+251 IALDSTQHGI

-285 DQPYSGF
+285 DQPHSGF

-392 LYLKL
+392 LYRKL
-397 KDVKLAFIVDEC
+397 KDIKLAFIVDEC

-436 GTPIFAENAREAKGT
+436 GTPIFAENAREAKGK

-498 NARNKEYTSLSHMK
+498 DARNKEYASLSHMK

-643 PRSHQLDIVIVVDR
+643 PRSQQLDIVIVVDR

-706 YPKKYKGS
+706 YPKKYKES

-763 PLEDQKRFLKEYQ
+763 PLDDQKRFLKEYQ

-795 LEKDYDLDPMFIED
+795 LEKDYGLDPMFIED

-814 EVVKEKVRETTGKD
+814 EVVKEKVREATGKD
-828 KPVADDDQ
+828 KPATEDDDQ

-857 QLIQAYIPSDDKE
+857 QLIQAYIPSDDKG
-870 NNKRTK
+870 NSKRTK

-968 NALLSFKVFSEFR
+968 NALLSFKVFSGFR

-1002 FYQDQISPLENKD
+1002 FYKEQISPLENRD

>member
-1 MKIRSIKFVEQENIL
+1 MEQENVL

-28 SQWTLRND
+28 SQWTLRDD

-101 DNTQLGI
+101 DNTKLGT
-108 ADFTVINNNNIAGGN
+108 ADFVVINNNNIAGGN

-129 HQIQFHKRREIDR
+129 HQIQFHKRREVDR

-163 NRTHSPKEAFNQIQK
+163 NRAHSPKEALNQIQK
-178 YIDEQMFNGIFSTLQ
+178 YIDEQMFSGIFSTLQ

-251 IALDSTQRSI
+251 IALDSTQHSI

-285 DQPYSGF
+285 DQPHSGF

-392 LYLKL
+392 LYRKL

-436 GTPIFAENAREAKGT
+436 GTPIFAENAREAKGK

-498 NARNKEYTSLSHMK
+498 DARNKEYASLSHMK

-643 PRSHQLDIVIVVDR
+643 PRSQQLDIVIVVDR

-706 YPKKYKGS
+706 YPKKYKES

-727 KQALAPTWDESILQ
+727 KQALAPTWDESILE

-748 IIKYQGDQGIPITEA
+748 IIKYQGDHGIPITEA

-795 LEKDYDLDPMFIED
+795 LEKDYGLDPMFIED

-814 EVVKEKVRETTGKD
+814 EVVKEKVKEATGKD
-828 KPVADDDQ
+828 KPTTEDDDQ

-870 NNKRTK
+870 NSKRTK

-924 NMIDDAREDLIK
+924 NMIDDAREGLIK

-968 NALLSFKVFSEFR
+968 NALLSFKVFSGFR
-981 KTHPD
+981 KIHPD

-1002 FYQDQISPLENKD
+1002 FYKEQISPLENRD

>member
-1 MKIRSIKFVEQENIL
+1 MEQENVL

-28 SQWTLRND
+28 SQWTLRDD
-36 IKNEDDLWNN
+36 IKNENDLWNN

-55 KDVLKDVP
+55 KNVLKDVP
-63 LTDNEKAIIKSK
+63 LTNNEKAIIKSK

-101 DNTQLGI
+101 DNTQLGT
-108 ADFTVINNNNIAGGN
+108 ADFVVINNNNIAGGN

-163 NRTHSPKEAFNQIQK
+163 NRAHSPKEAFNQIQK

-251 IALDSTQRSI
+251 IALDSTQHSI

-285 DQPYSGF
+285 DQPHSGF

-392 LYLKL
+392 LYRKL

-436 GTPIFAENAREAKGT
+436 GTPIFAENAREAKGK
-451 NARTTEQQYGKCLH
+451 NARTTEQQYGECLH

-498 NARNKEYTSLSHMK
+498 DARNKEYASLSHMK

-643 PRSHQLDIVIVVDR
+643 PRSQQLDIVIVVDR

-706 YPKKYKGS
+706 YPKKYKES
-714 INGALMLY
+714 IIGALMLY

-763 PLEDQKRFLKEYQ
+763 PLDDQKRFLKEYQ

-795 LEKDYDLDPMFIED
+795 LEKDYGLDPMFIED

-814 EVVKEKVRETTGKD
+814 EVVKEKVREATGKD
-828 KPVADDDQ
+828 KPATEDDDQ

-870 NNKRTK
+870 NSKQTK

-924 NMIDDAREDLIK
+924 NMIDDAREDLIE

>member
-1 MKIRSIKFVEQENIL
+1 MEQENVL

-28 SQWTLRND
+28 SQWTLRDD
-36 IKNEDDLWNN
+36 IKNENDLWNN

-55 KDVLKDVP
+55 KNVLKDVP
-63 LTDNEKAIIKSK
+63 LTNNEKAIIKSK

-101 DNTQLGI
+101 DNTQLGT
-108 ADFTVINNNNIAGGN
+108 ADFVVINNNNIAGGN

-163 NRTHSPKEAFNQIQK
+163 NRAHSPKEAFNQIQK

-251 IALDSTQRSI
+251 IALDSTQHSI

-285 DQPYSGF
+285 DQPHSGF

-392 LYLKL
+392 LYRKL

-436 GTPIFAENAREAKGT
+436 GTPIFAENAREAKGK

-498 NARNKEYTSLSHMK
+498 DARNKEYASLSHMK

-643 PRSHQLDIVIVVDR
+643 PRSQQLDIVIVVDR

-706 YPKKYKGS
+706 YPKKYKES

-727 KQALAPTWDESILQ
+727 KQALAPTWDESILE

-748 IIKYQGDQGIPITEA
+748 IIKYQGDHGIPITEA

-795 LEKDYDLDPMFIED
+795 LEKDYGLDPMFIED

-814 EVVKEKVRETTGKD
+814 EVVKEKVKEATGKD
-828 KPVADDDQ
+828 KPTTEDDDQ

-870 NNKRTK
+870 NSKRTK

-924 NMIDDAREDLIK
+924 NMIDDAREGLIK

-968 NALLSFKVFSEFR
+968 NALLSFKVFSGFR

-1002 FYQDQISPLENKD
+1002 FYKEQISPLENRD

>member
-1 MKIRSIKFVEQENIL
+1 MEQENVL

-28 SQWTLRND
+28 SQWTLRDD

-55 KDVLKDVP
+55 KDVLKDAP

-101 DNTQLGI
+101 DNTKLGT
-108 ADFTVINNNNIAGGN
+108 ADFVVINNNNIAGGN

-129 HQIQFHKRREIDR
+129 HQIQFHKRREVDR

-163 NRTHSPKEAFNQIQK
+163 NRAHSPKEAFNQIQK

-251 IALDSTQRSI
+251 IALDSTQHSI

-285 DQPYSGF
+285 DQPHSGF

-392 LYLKL
+392 LYRKL

-436 GTPIFAENAREAKGT
+436 GTPIFAENAREAKGK

-479 GFQVEEESNVSE
+479 GFQVEEESNASE

-498 NARNKEYTSLSHMK
+498 DARNKEYASLSHMK

-643 PRSHQLDIVIVVDR
+643 PRSQQLDIVIVVDR

-706 YPKKYKGS
+706 YPKKYKES

-727 KQALAPTWDESILQ
+727 KQALAPTWDESILE

-748 IIKYQGDQGIPITEA
+748 IIKYQGDHGIPITEA

-795 LEKDYDLDPMFIED
+795 LEKDYGLDPMFIED

-814 EVVKEKVRETTGKD
+814 EVVKEKVKEATGKD
-828 KPVADDDQ
+828 KPTTEDDDQ

-870 NNKRTK
+870 NSKRTK

-968 NALLSFKVFSEFR
+968 NALLSFKVFSGFR

-1002 FYQDQISPLENKD
+1002 FYKEQISPLENRD

>member
-1 MKIRSIKFVEQENIL
+1 VEQENVL

-28 SQWTLRND
+28 SQWTLRDD

-101 DNTQLGI
+101 DNTKLGT
-108 ADFTVINNNNIAGGN
+108 ADFVVINNNNIAGGN

-129 HQIQFHKRREIDR
+129 HQIQFHKRREVDR

-163 NRTHSPKEAFNQIQK
+163 NRAHSPKEAFNQIQK

-222 KENKP
+222 KENQP

-251 IALDSTQRSI
+251 IALDSTQHSI

-392 LYLKL
+392 LYRKL
-397 KDVKLAFIVDEC
+397 KDIKLAFIVDEC

-436 GTPIFAENAREAKGT
+436 GTPIFAENAREAKGK

-498 NARNKEYTSLSHMK
+498 DARNKEYASLSHMK

-643 PRSHQLDIVIVVDR
+643 PRSQQLDIVIVVDR

-706 YPKKYKGS
+706 YPKKYKES

-763 PLEDQKRFLKEYQ
+763 PLDDQKRFLKEYQ

-795 LEKDYDLDPMFIED
+795 LEKDYGLDPMFIED

-814 EVVKEKVRETTGKD
+814 EVVKEKVREATGKD
-828 KPVADDDQ
+828 KPATEDDDQ

-857 QLIQAYIPSDDKE
+857 QLIQAYIPSDDKG
-870 NNKRTK
+870 NSKRTK

-968 NALLSFKVFSEFR
+968 NALLSFKVFSGFR

-1002 FYQDQISPLENKD
+1002 FYKEQISPLENRD

>member
-1 MKIRSIKFVEQENIL
+1 MEQENVL

-28 SQWTLRND
+28 SQWTLRDD

-101 DNTQLGI
+101 DNTKLGT
-108 ADFTVINNNNIAGGN
+108 ADFVVINNNNIAGGN

-163 NRTHSPKEAFNQIQK
+163 NRAHSPKEAFNQIQK

-251 IALDSTQRSI
+251 IALDSTQHSI

-285 DQPYSGF
+285 DQPHSGF

-392 LYLKL
+392 LYRKL

-436 GTPIFAENAREAKGT
+436 GTPIFAENAREAKGK

-498 NARNKEYTSLSHMK
+498 DARNKEYASLSHMK

-643 PRSHQLDIVIVVDR
+643 PRSQQLDIVIVVDR

-706 YPKKYKGS
+706 YPKKYKES

-763 PLEDQKRFLKEYQ
+763 PLDDQKRFLKEYQ

-795 LEKDYDLDPMFIED
+795 LEKDYGLDPMFIED

-814 EVVKEKVRETTGKD
+814 EVVKEKVREATGKD
-828 KPVADDDQ
+828 KPATEDDDQ

-857 QLIQAYIPSDDKE
+857 QLIQAYIPSDDKG
-870 NNKRTK
+870 NSKRTK

-924 NMIDDAREDLIK
+924 NMIDDAREGLIK

-968 NALLSFKVFSEFR
+968 NALLSFKVFSGFR

-1002 FYQDQISPLENKD
+1002 FYKEQISPLENRD

>member
-1 MKIRSIKFVEQENIL
+1 MEQENVL

-28 SQWTLRND
+28 SQWTLRDD

-46 FFEILSRSN
+46 FFKILSRSN
-55 KDVLKDVP
+55 KNVLKDVP
-63 LTDNEKAIIKSK
+63 LTNNEKAIIKSK

-101 DNTQLGI
+101 DNTKLGT
-108 ADFTVINNNNIAGGN
+108 ADFVVINNNNIAGGN

-129 HQIQFHKRREIDR
+129 HQIQFHKRREVDR

-251 IALDSTQRSI
+251 IALDSTQHGI

-285 DQPYSGF
+285 DQPHSGF

-392 LYLKL
+392 LYRKL

-436 GTPIFAENAREAKGT
+436 GTPIFAENAREAKGK

-498 NARNKEYTSLSHMK
+498 DARNKEYASLSHMK

-643 PRSHQLDIVIVVDR
+643 PRSQQLDIVIVVDR

-706 YPKKYKGS
+706 YPKKYKES

-748 IIKYQGDQGIPITEA
+748 IIKYQGNQGIPITEA
-763 PLEDQKRFLKEYQ
+763 PLDDQKRFLKEYQ

-795 LEKDYDLDPMFIED
+795 LEKDYGLDPMFIED

-814 EVVKEKVRETTGKD
+814 EVVKEKVREATGKD
-828 KPVADDDQ
+828 KPATEDDDQ

-870 NNKRTK
+870 NSKRTK

-936 KFADENGLNIDD
+936 KFANENGLNIDD